1 MKTILIIE
9 DDEAISELLRL
20 AIQLETPHL
29 VLLASNGA
37 EALNIVEQINPSLIL
52 IDYLL
57 PAMNGLDLYDR
68 LHALPRLKMTP
79 VILLSATSNLENLL
93 GQRQIS
99 VIAKPFDIETLLQT
113 IHNHLGSQ

>member
-29 VLLASNGA
+29 VLLASNGI
-37 EALNIVEQINPSLIL
+37 EALNMVEQINPSLIL

-57 PAMNGLDLYDR
+57 PNMNGIDVYDR
-68 LHALPRLKMTP
+68 LHAIPRLETTP
-79 VILLSATSNLENLL
+79 TILLSATPDIENLR
-93 GQRQIS
+93 GQRPLS
-99 VIAKPFDIETLLQT
+99 VIAKPFDIETLLQN
-113 IHNHLGSQ
+113 IHHHLQ